1 MALGAAFVGE
11 TIEFETA
18 SIEHQVLEDTRMRTL
33 VSFSRLTL
41 DALRHWTSDPCW
53 LYAYGA
59 QHNSHENYLLS
70 DDDDKIDCFGAFTHH
85 AFAPMEAF
93 LYLHLGARALDAFMV
108 AVFEKKWSGKEA
120 SADDD
125 ESSMLRAYLPV
136 GACSELDRDA
146 SAPNLLR

>member
-1 MALGAAFVGE
+1 MQERNAKSKRLAHVAKVALGAAFVGE

-70 DDDDKIDCFGAFTHH
+70 DDDDKIDFFGAFTHH

-93 LYLHLGARALDAFMV
+93 LYLHLGARALDTFMDCSV
-108 AVFEKKWSGKEA
+108 RKEMVRKR
-120 SADDD
+120 SQC
-125 ESSMLRAYLPV
+125 
-136 GACSELDRDA
+136 G
-146 SAPNLLR
+146 